1 LHAEILH
8 LEIEKLLLSCS
19 VQFSDLIAV
28 VVGSGPGSY
37 TGLRIGVAAA
47 KGLAMALNIPLY
59 AVSGLEMM
67 LSQSANHFHGD
78 VLVVMDARR
87 NEVFGAW
94 LNSDGSLTS
103 PDSIIVNED
112 FVDSLSN
119 NPLMVIGENATK
131 LKSLLPADTKFV
143 DTLPSI
149 RMVFQESLK
158 MGDPVDL
165 AYFEPVYVKPFIPTM
180 SKK

>member
-1 LHAEILH
+1 
-8 LEIEKLLLSCS
+8 
-19 VQFSDLIAV
+19 
-28 VVGSGPGSY
+28 
-37 TGLRIGVAAA
+37 
-47 KGLAMALNIPLY
+47 MALNIPLY

-67 LSQSANHFHGD
+67 LSQSTSHFQGD

-94 LNSDGSLTS
+94 LNSDGTLTD
-103 PDSIIVNED
+103 PEAIIVNED
-112 FVDSLSN
+112 FEDALSS
-119 NPLMVIGENATK
+119 NPLMVIGENASK
-131 LKSLLPADTKFV
+131 LKTLLPAETQFI

-158 MGDPVDL
+158 MGDSVDL
-165 AYFEPVYVKPFIPTM
+165 AYFEPVYVKPFIPTV